1 MKKICILFLYVS
13 FLFSHKLNV
22 FTEYEDGL
30 LFVNSYFANGN
41 PCKNCSVTISSLD
54 GKILDKNKTD
64 NKGEYYKKIQEKEF
78 EITVNG
84 SSGHISKKIVQNSE
98 KEEKETI
105 THNVSDNELDK
116 IKDENNKLKMKI
128 KSLEKQLEMK
138 EFFKIFFA
146 LLIIILIFVFLK
158 RIKK

>member
-22 FTEYEDGL
+22 FVDYEDGL

-41 PCKNCSVTISSLD
+41 PCKNCSVIVSSLD
-54 GKILDKNKTD
+54 GKVLDKDKTNK
-64 NKGEYYKKIQEKEF
+64 KGEYYKKIRLKEF
-78 EITVNG
+78 EITVDG
-84 SSGHISKKIVQNSE
+84 SSGHISKEIIHNT

-105 THNVSDNELDK
+105 IYNANDSELDK